1 MKDLA
6 VRAISEIVDHEIED
20 FLSLSETFA
29 RNPMHWPNN
38 MRRLHGLG
46 PLRKESNYKGRTEWH
61 SYLLGYT
68 LCKVDHLMNKAA
80 GGLISQTIR
89 QMADAKEVHTA
100 SEAKYEP

>member
-38 MRRLHGLG
+38 MRRLHG
-46 PLRKESNYKGRTEWH
+46 
-61 SYLLGYT
+61 
-68 LCKVDHLMNKAA
+68 
-80 GGLISQTIR
+80 
-89 QMADAKEVHTA
+89 
-100 SEAKYEP
+100 